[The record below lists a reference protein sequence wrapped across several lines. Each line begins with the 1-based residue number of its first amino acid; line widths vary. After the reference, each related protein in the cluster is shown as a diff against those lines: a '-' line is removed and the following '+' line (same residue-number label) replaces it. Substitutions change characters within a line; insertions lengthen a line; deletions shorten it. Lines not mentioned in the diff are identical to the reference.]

1 MPSITIRV
9 DTLKNAFPGMPAKL
23 QAGLRAAV
31 QKAVFDATAQAKVRA
46 PVDTG
51 ALRNSITGAMTGD
64 TSGEVTTGVEYA
76 VHQEYGTV
84 KMAAHPFMH
93 PAADAVMP
101 GFVAAVKQVA
111 EGLA

>member
-1 MPSITIRV
+1 MPSITIKV
-9 DTLKNAFPGMPAKL
+9 DIVKNSFPGMPALL

-31 QKAVFDATAQAKVRA
+31 QKTVFDATAQAKGRA

-51 ALRNSITGAMTGD
+51 ALRNSIHGEMTGD
-64 TSGEVTTGVEYA
+64 TSGEVTAGVEYA
-76 VHQEYGTV
+76 PYVEYGTV
-84 KMAAHPFMH
+84 HMGAQPYMH
-93 PAADAVMP
+93 PAADAVLP